1 MAYLP
6 EDSEETGF
14 PTDAEEV
21 ETMMEDCGLKPSN
34 TIEELINALNT
45 LEDDDA

>member
-1 MAYLP
+1 MFEGP
-6 EDSEETGF
+6 QEDDM
-14 PTDAEEV
+14 TDAEEV

-34 TIEELINALNT
+34 TIQELMDALNK